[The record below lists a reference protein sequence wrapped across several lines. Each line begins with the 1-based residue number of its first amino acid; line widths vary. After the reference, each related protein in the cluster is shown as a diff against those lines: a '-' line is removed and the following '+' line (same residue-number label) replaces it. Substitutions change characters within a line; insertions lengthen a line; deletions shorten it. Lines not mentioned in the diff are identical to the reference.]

1 VGILVFIVIGAVAG
15 WLASLVV
22 RGGGLGIIGDIVVG
36 ILGAFIG
43 GAIVNLLGG
52 VGVTGL
58 NIWSVFVAFLGA
70 LVFLF
75 ILRTFTGRQRS
86 TAG

>member
-1 VGILVFIVIGAVAG
+1 MGILVFIVIGAVAG

-70 LVFLF
+70 IVFLF